1 MIDNQ
6 RRLIKDGFQRF
17 FFVFIGD
24 AHDSCVDKKLT
35 ERINTRMQMVYR
47 IRARCVMEYRRRDLF
62 MNKTHLEHSIY
73 LEGHFMG
80 NECMNLKNNYNM

>member
-1 MIDNQ
+1 
-6 RRLIKDGFQRF
+6 
-17 FFVFIGD
+17 
-24 AHDSCVDKKLT
+24 
-35 ERINTRMQMVYR
+35 MQMVYR